1 MARILLL
8 YSSTDGQT
16 KKIAEF
22 MDKRLSAA
30 GDQITCHSIHEDHPS
45 FEDFDTL
52 ILGASIRYGKHHK
65 EVIGFIKRN
74 RNSFKSV
81 RTAFFSVN
89 LVARK
94 SEKSRADTNPYV
106 IKFIKDVQWQPDLL
120 DVFAG
125 VLDYDAY
132 GFFDALMIRLIM
144 KMTKGPTRTT
154 EPIEY
159 TNWSRVEDFCDK
171 VNNLN

>member
-16 KKIAEF
+16 KKIA
-22 MDKRLSAA
+22 DQINAQLSAR
-30 GDQITCHSIHEDHPS
+30 GSEISCTSIHDESPS
-45 FEDFDTL
+45 LNGFDIL
-52 ILGASIRYGKHHK
+52 IIGASIRYGKHHK
-65 EVIGFIKRN
+65 DVVDFIETN
-74 RNSFKSV
+74 RENFKSV
-81 RTAFFSVN
+81 KTAFFSVN

-94 SEKSRADTNPYV
+94 PEKNRADTNPYV
-106 IKFIKDVQWQPDLL
+106 IKFFKKISWKPDLV

-144 KMTKGPTRTT
+144 KMTKGPTSTT

-159 TNWSRVEDFCDK
+159 TDWKRVEDFCSDVEK
-171 VNNLN
+171 LY